1 MNALTNKQFQKQML
15 KKKIKWLETSLLYS
29 LTVQGR

>member
-15 KKKIKWLETSLLYS
+15 KKKIEWLETSLLYS
-29 LTVQGR
+29 LTVQGC